1 VSCMDRVGGDDGVS
15 PTHGVWLPPH
25 PSLAR
30 HTAYLAIELAAALR
44 RAVDSELRELGL
56 TWADF
61 MVLAVVS
68 ALDGP
73 SQEAIHNR
81 VAVDRGSLSRLVRDL
96 EYEGLI
102 ERYRG
107 RPDGRRV
114 HCSATSAGAA
124 VAAEAAQAVDHAART
139 ALRLLH
145 AKERQRLH
153 VLLGRALDR
162 RDRVVLR
169 GPRPLA

>member
-1 VSCMDRVGGDDGVS
+1 VQ
-15 PTHGVWLPPH
+15 
-25 PSLAR
+25 

-44 RAVDSELRELGL
+44 RAVDAELRELGL
-56 TWADF
+56 TWPDF
-61 MVLAVVS
+61 MALAVIS

-73 SQEAIHNR
+73 SQEAVHDR

-114 HCSATSAGAA
+114 HCSATPAGLA
-124 VAAEAAQAVDHAART
+124 VTAEAARAVDDAARS

-145 AKERQRLH
+145 AKERSRLH

-169 GPRPLA
+169 RPRAIA

>member
-1 VSCMDRVGGDDGVS
+1 MCVLVGPRRPGSSDEPD
-15 PTHGVWLPPH
+15 PRALAAPH
-25 PSLAR
+25 PALAR
-30 HTAYLAIELAAALR
+30 HTAYLAIEVAAALR
-44 RAVDSELRELGL
+44 SAVDAELRELGL

-114 HCSATSAGAA
+114 HCSATPTGVA
-124 VAAEAAQAVDHAART
+124 VADQAARAVDDAARRRSACCT
-139 ALRLLH
+139 PGSAADFTYCLG
-145 AKERQRLH
+145 
-153 VLLGRALDR
+153 VL
-162 RDRVVLR
+162 
-169 GPRPLA
+169 

>member
-1 VSCMDRVGGDDGVS
+1 MS
-15 PTHGVWLPPH
+15 PTQAIWLPPH
-25 PSLAR
+25 PALAR

-44 RAVDSELRELGL
+44 KAVDAELRELGL

-114 HCSATSAGAA
+114 HCSATPTGAA
-124 VAAEAAQAVDHAART
+124 MAADAAEVVDAAART
-139 ALRLLH
+139 ALRNLH
-145 AKERQRLH
+145 AKERKRLH
-153 VLLGRALDR
+153 VLMARALDR
-162 RDRVVLR
+162 RDRVVL
-169 GPRPLA
+169 GRPNAVA

>member
-1 VSCMDRVGGDDGVS
+1 MS
-15 PTHGVWLPPH
+15 PTPAIWLPPH
-25 PSLAR
+25 PALAR

-44 RAVDSELRELGL
+44 KAVDAELRELGL

-102 ERYRG
+102 ERHRD

-114 HCSATSAGAA
+114 HCSATPTGAA
-124 VAAEAAQAVDHAART
+124 MAADAAEVVDAAART
-139 ALRLLH
+139 ALRNLH
-145 AKERQRLH
+145 ATERGRLH
-153 VLLGRALDR
+153 VLMARPLDR
-162 RDRVVLR
+162 RDRVVL
-169 GPRPLA
+169 GRPSTVA

>member
-1 VSCMDRVGGDDGVS
+1 V
-15 PTHGVWLPPH
+15 
-25 PSLAR
+25 
-30 HTAYLAIELAAALR
+30 AAALR
-44 RAVDSELRELGL
+44 ETVDAELREVGL

-114 HCSATSAGAA
+114 HCSATPTGVA
-124 VAAEAAQAVDHAART
+124 VASEASRAVDDAARK

-145 AKERQRLH
+145 AKERSRLH
-153 VLLGRALDR
+153 VLLERALDR

-169 GPRPLA
+169 RPRSVA

>member
-1 VSCMDRVGGDDGVS
+1 VSRAGAVSGAQAVS
-15 PTHGVWLPPH
+15 PTHGVQLPPH
-25 PSLAR
+25 PALAQ
-30 HTAYLAIELAAALR
+30 HTAYLAIELAGAVR
-44 RAVDSELRELGL
+44 KAVDAELRELGL

-61 MVLAVVS
+61 MVLAVTS

-114 HCSATSAGAA
+114 HCAATPAGVAA
-124 VAAEAAQAVDHAART
+124 AAEAARAVEDAART
-139 ALRLLH
+139 TLRLLH
-145 AKERQRLH
+145 AKERSRLH
-153 VLLGRALDR
+153 VLLGRALDG

-169 GPRPLA
+169 RPRSIA

>member
-1 VSCMDRVGGDDGVS
+1 V
-15 PTHGVWLPPH
+15 
-25 PSLAR
+25 
-30 HTAYLAIELAAALR
+30 AIELASALR
-44 RAVDSELRELGL
+44 REVDAELREVGL

-114 HCSATSAGAA
+114 LCSATPAGVAA
-124 VAAEAAQAVDHAART
+124 AAEAARAGPAACPDGKG
-139 ALRLLH
+139 A
-145 AKERQRLH
+145 
-153 VLLGRALDR
+153 
-162 RDRVVLR
+162 
-169 GPRPLA
+169 RPA

>member
-1 VSCMDRVGGDDGVS
+1 VSCAMS
-15 PTHGVWLPPH
+15 PTEGVWLPPH
-25 PSLAR
+25 PALAR
-30 HTAYLAIELAAALR
+30 HTAYLALELAAAMR
-44 RAVDSELRELGL
+44 RAVDAELRELGL

-107 RPDGRRV
+107 PPDGRRV
-114 HCSATSAGAA
+114 HCSVTPAGATVASQAARA
-124 VAAEAAQAVDHAART
+124 VDDAAQR

-145 AKERQRLH
+145 AKERSRLH

-169 GPRPLA
+169 RPRALA

>member
-1 VSCMDRVGGDDGVS
+1 
-15 PTHGVWLPPH
+15 
-25 PSLAR
+25 
-30 HTAYLAIELAAALR
+30 
-44 RAVDSELRELGL
+44 
-56 TWADF
+56 

-114 HCSATSAGAA
+114 HCSATPTGAGMAA
-124 VAAEAAQAVDHAART
+124 DAAEVVDAAART
-139 ALRLLH
+139 VLRNLH
-145 AKERQRLH
+145 AKERSRLH
-153 VLLGRALDR
+153 VLMTRALDR
-162 RDRVVLR
+162 RDRVVL
-169 GPRPLA
+169 GRPSAVA

>member
-1 VSCMDRVGGDDGVS
+1 MPCPGPVAVS
-15 PTHGVWLPPH
+15 PTQGLWLPPH
-25 PSLAR
+25 PALAR
-30 HTAYLAIELAAALR
+30 HTAYLAIEVAAALR
-44 RAVDSELRELGL
+44 KAVDAELRELGL

-114 HCSATSAGAA
+114 HCSSTPAGVTVASQAA
-124 VAAEAAQAVDHAART
+124 RAVDDAAQR

-145 AKERQRLH
+145 AKGAAGSTCC
-153 VLLGRALDR
+153 LGAR
-162 RDRVVLR
+162 
-169 GPRPLA
+169 

>member
-1 VSCMDRVGGDDGVS
+1 MN
-15 PTHGVWLPPH
+15 PTQAIWLPPH
-25 PSLAR
+25 PALAR
-30 HTAYLAIELAAALR
+30 HTAYLAIELAAAFR
-44 RAVDSELRELGL
+44 KAVDAELRELGL

-102 ERYRG
+102 ARYRG

-114 HCSATSAGAA
+114 HCSATPTGAA
-124 VAAEAAQAVDHAART
+124 VAAAAAEVVDAAART
-139 ALRLLH
+139 ALRNLH
-145 AKERQRLH
+145 AKERTRLH
-153 VLLGRALDR
+153 VLMARALDR
-162 RDRVVLR
+162 RDRVVL
-169 GPRPLA
+169 GRPTAVA

>member
-1 VSCMDRVGGDDGVS
+1 MS
-15 PTHGVWLPPH
+15 PTQGIWLRPH
-25 PSLAR
+25 PALAR
-30 HTAYLAIELAAALR
+30 HTAYLAIELAAAMR
-44 RAVDSELRELGL
+44 KAVDAELRELGL

-114 HCSATSAGAA
+114 HCSATPTGAA
-124 VAAEAAQAVDHAART
+124 VAAEAAEVVDAAART
-139 ALRLLH
+139 ALRNLH
-145 AKERQRLH
+145 AMERSRLH
-153 VLLGRALDR
+153 VLMVRALDR
-162 RDRVVLR
+162 RDRVVLGR
-169 GPRPLA
+169 PRAVA

>member
-1 VSCMDRVGGDDGVS
+1 
-15 PTHGVWLPPH
+15 
-25 PSLAR
+25 
-30 HTAYLAIELAAALR
+30 
-44 RAVDSELRELGL
+44 VDAELREVGM

-114 HCSATSAGAA
+114 HCSATPAG
-124 VAAEAAQAVDHAART
+124 VAITAEAAQAVDDATRK

-145 AKERQRLH
+145 AKERSRLH
-153 VLLGRALDR
+153 VLMGRALDR

-169 GPRPLA
+169 GPRSIA

>member
-1 VSCMDRVGGDDGVS
+1 MNCFGWCDVCRV
-15 PTHGVWLPPH
+15 LAPH
-25 PSLAR
+25 PALAR
-30 HTAYLAIELAAALR
+30 HTAYLALELATALR
-44 RAVDSELRELGL
+44 EAVDAELREVGL

-61 MVLAVVS
+61 MALAVIS

-114 HCSATSAGAA
+114 HCSATPAGVAM
-124 VAAEAAQAVDHAART
+124 AAEAARAVDDAARK
-139 ALRLLH
+139 ALRFLH
-145 AKERQRLH
+145 AKERNRLH
-153 VLLGRALDR
+153 VLMGRALDR
-162 RDRVVLR
+162 RNRVVLR
-169 GPRPLA
+169 RPRSVA

>member
-1 VSCMDRVGGDDGVS
+1 MS
-15 PTHGVWLPPH
+15 PTQGVWLPPH
-25 PSLAR
+25 PVLTR
-30 HTAYLAIELAAALR
+30 HTAYVARELAAALR
-44 RAVDSELRELGL
+44 RAVDAELRELGL

-81 VAVDRGSLSRLVRDL
+81 VGVDRGSLSRLVRDL

-107 RPDGRRV
+107 PPDGRRV
-114 HCSATSAGAA
+114 HCSATPAGVAVATEAAGAL
-124 VAAEAAQAVDHAART
+124 DDAARK
-139 ALRLLH
+139 ALRGLH
-145 AKERQRLH
+145 AKERSRLH
-153 VLLGRALDR
+153 VLMERALDR
-162 RDRVVLR
+162 SDRVVLR
-169 GPRPLA
+169 RPGALA

>member
-1 VSCMDRVGGDDGVS
+1 MS
-15 PTHGVWLPPH
+15 PTQGLWLPPH
-25 PSLAR
+25 PALAR
-30 HTAYLAIELAAALR
+30 HTAYVALELADALR
-44 RAVDSELRELGL
+44 KAVDAELREVGL

-107 RPDGRRV
+107 PPDGRRV
-114 HCSATSAGAA
+114 HCSATPAGVAA
-124 VAAEAAQAVDHAART
+124 AAEAARAVDDATRT

-145 AKERQRLH
+145 AKERSRLH
-153 VLLGRALDR
+153 VLMERALDR

-169 GPRPLA
+169 RPRAVA

>member
-1 VSCMDRVGGDDGVS
+1 MS
-15 PTHGVWLPPH
+15 PTQGLWLPPH
-25 PSLAR
+25 PALSR

-44 RAVDSELRELGL
+44 KAVDAELRELGL
-56 TWADF
+56 TWGDF

-81 VAVDRGSLSRLVRDL
+81 VALDRGSLSRLVRDL

-114 HCSATSAGAA
+114 HCSATPTGVA
-124 VAAEAAQAVDHAART
+124 VAAQAGRAVDDAARK
-139 ALRLLH
+139 ALRLLQT
-145 AKERQRLH
+145 KERSRLH
-153 VLLGRALDR
+153 VLLERALDR
-162 RDRVVLR
+162 RDRVVFR
-169 GPRPLA
+169 RPPSIA

>member
-1 VSCMDRVGGDDGVS
+1 MS
-15 PTHGVWLPPH
+15 PSRGVWLPPH
-25 PSLAR
+25 PALAR
-30 HTAYLAIELAAALR
+30 HTAYLAIEVAAALR
-44 RAVDSELRELGL
+44 GAVDAELHELGL

-68 ALDGP
+68 ALDGA

-81 VAVDRGSLSRLVRDL
+81 VRVDRGSLSRLVRDL

-102 ERYRG
+102 ERQRG
-107 RPDGRRV
+107 RPDGRKV
-114 HCSATSAGAA
+114 HSSATPAGAA
-124 VAAEAAQAVDHAART
+124 VATEAARAVDEAARN
-139 ALRLLH
+139 ALRLLD
-145 AKERQRLH
+145 AKERSRLH

-169 GPRPLA
+169 RPRAIA